1 MKSKQWRNIGI
12 FLAVLVVIY
21 LFTRMQEG
29 RYTASTDKVFEL
41 KRDDVSRFV
50 MQEGDLSIELMRY
63 DTLWVVPGFEN
74 RMVRSWRLNNFFNTV
89 LPVERESMISD
100 NPEKWVTYGV
110 DDSAGRHLQVY
121 DMSGDL
127 AGDVVVGQSST
138 NWQSS
143 HLRMADEDEV
153 FLTRKS
159 IYHMLSA
166 DTSFWL
172 EPLPE
177 PEEEEGIEGAVEEE

>member
-29 RYTASTDKVFEL
+29 RYRASADEVFEL
-41 KRDDVSRFV
+41 EKDDVSRFV
-50 MQEGDLSIELMRY
+50 MQEGDRTIELMRY

-74 RMVRSWRLNNFFNTV
+74 RKVREWRLNNFFNTV

-100 NPEKWVTYGV
+100 IPEKWGTYGV
-110 DDSAGRHLQVY
+110 DDSSGRHLQVY
-121 DMSGDL
+121 DMGGDL
-127 AGDVVVGQSST
+127 AGDVVVGQSTT

-143 HLRMADEDEV
+143 HIRMAGEDEV

-159 IYHMLSA
+159 IYHMISA

-177 PEEEEGIEGAVEEE
+177 PEEEKEEAEEAEEE